1 MDALDA
7 ARDVLPWWV
16 SWGTGLLYIPLAFLL
31 SLAAASLGA
40 FISAMPLR
48 RFRGGP
54 WPEKV
59 RVVWPVRIMTSLN
72 LLFLPILI
80 GGLMILFQSPIAR
93 VPAHWLCV
101 LAGLAAFA
109 GALIVRIRRE
119 KTVQRERAAF
129 VYRLQGFFT
138 VWLILLPQVLVAA
151 AVWALLPSRMNL
163 HAAAVLA
170 AGAAAMGFCARGGGL
185 LAARALGLAKPA
197 SGRLT
202 GIIEATAQ
210 RVGVRPKG
218 VYEIRWAKANAF
230 AFPLSGRMAFTDA
243 SLKVMSDEEIGAI
256 AAHEMGHLAESRLV
270 SLARASILFGLL
282 MVAAGKPI
290 AGSFGWHAFLVV
302 FVSFFVLIL
311 LIKKMA
317 RRMEMRADE
326 VAHSAEAGAG
336 VYARAL
342 EKLHEHNM
350 IPAVM
355 PGKRR
360 VHPHLYDRLL
370 AAGVQ
375 PAYPRPGPPPRW
387 SSRVGLLAS
396 LLPVIALLLGLRILF
411 IFASLPARHNEQAL
425 EVLVAAGGGEERE
438 LSDLAHLRFERGD
451 TGGSIALYR
460 AAAATDGGSPT
471 YPANLAIVLAYTGRC
486 DEAKRWA
493 DDADLLTKAGGDNPG
508 ERRLVHMAVTAVDR
522 CREPGAR

>member
-16 SWGTGLLYIPLAFLL
+16 SWGPVLLYVPLAFLL
-31 SLAAASLGA
+31 ALGAAALGA

-59 RVVWPVRIMTSLN
+59 RVVWPVRIMTILN
-72 LLFLPILI
+72 LIFLPILI
-80 GGLMILFQSPIAR
+80 GGLVYMYNNPIAR
-93 VPAHWLCV
+93 IPTHWLCI

-109 GALIVRIRRE
+109 GALIVRIRWE
-119 KTVQRERAAF
+119 KAVQRERVAF

-138 VWLILLPQVLVAA
+138 VWVILLPQVLAA
-151 AVWALLPSRMNL
+151 TVVWALLPARLSL

-170 AGAAAMGFCARGGGL
+170 AGAAAMGFFAWGGGL
-185 LAARALGLAKPA
+185 LVARVVGLAKPA
-197 SGRLT
+197 SGRLA

-210 RVGVRPKG
+210 SVGVKPKG
-218 VYEIRWAKANAF
+218 VYEIRWSKANAF
-230 AFPLSGRMAFTDA
+230 AFPLAGRMAFTDA
-243 SLKVMSDEEIGAI
+243 SLRVMSDEEIGAI

-270 SLARASILFGLL
+270 SLARSSVLFGLL

-290 AGSFGWHAFLVV
+290 VGSFGWHAFLIV
-302 FVSFFVLIL
+302 FISFFVLIL

-326 VAHSAEAGAG
+326 VARSHEAGAG

-370 AAGVQ
+370 AAGLQ
-375 PAYPRPGPPPRW
+375 PAYPRPKPPPRW
-387 SSRVGLLAS
+387 SNQVGLPAS
-396 LLPVIALLLGLRILF
+396 LLPVIALLTGLRILL

-425 EVLVAAGGGEERE
+425 ELIVAVGAGEERE
-438 LSDLAHLRFERGD
+438 LGDLALLRHDRGD
-451 TGGSIALYR
+451 MEGSIALYR
-460 AAAATDGGSPT
+460 AAAVTDVESPY
-471 YPANLAIVLAYTGRC
+471 YPANLAIVLATIGRC
-486 DEAKRWA
+486 DEARDWA
-493 DDADLLTKAGGDNPG
+493 DDADARTKAAGEYPS
-508 ERRLVHMAVTAVDR
+508 ERRLVSLAFNAVAR
-522 CREPGAR
+522 CRSQGAP

>member
-1 MDALDA
+1 MDALEA
-7 ARDVLPWWV
+7 ARNVLPWWV
-16 SWGTGLLYIPLAFLL
+16 SWGTVLVFVPLAFIL
-31 SLAAASLGA
+31 SLGAAALGA

-59 RVVWPVRIMTSLN
+59 RVVWPVRIMTILN
-72 LLFLPILI
+72 VLFLPLLI
-80 GGLMILFQSPIAR
+80 GGLMYLFQSPIAR
-93 VPAHWLCV
+93 APGYWLCI

-119 KTVQRERAAF
+119 KAVQREPVAF
-129 VYRLQGFFT
+129 VYRLQGFFA

-151 AVWALLPSRMNL
+151 VVWALLPARLGL

-170 AGAAAMGFCARGGGL
+170 GGAAAMGFCAWGGGL
-185 LAARALGLAKPA
+185 LAAKVLGLAKPA
-197 SGRLT
+197 SKRLT

-218 VYEIRWAKANAF
+218 VYEIRWSKANAF
-230 AFPLSGRMAFTDA
+230 AFPIAGRMAFTDA
-243 SLKVMSDEEIGAI
+243 SLRVMSDEEIGAI

-290 AGSFGWHAFLVV
+290 VGSFGWHAFLAV
-302 FVSFFVLIL
+302 FVAFVVLIL

-375 PAYPRPGPPPRW
+375 PAYPRPKPPPRW
-387 SSRVGLLAS
+387 SNQVGLLAS
-396 LLPVIALLLGLRILF
+396 LLPVIAFLTGLRILF
-411 IFASLPARHNEQAL
+411 IFASLPARHNEQVL
-425 EVLVAAGGGEERE
+425 ELLVAVGAGEGRE
-438 LSDLAHLRFERGD
+438 LSDLALLHHDRGD
-451 TGGSIALYR
+451 MEGSIALYR
-460 AAAATDGGSPT
+460 AAAATDGESPY

-486 DEAKRWA
+486 DEAKIWA
-493 DDADLLTKAGGDNPG
+493 DDADLLTKAGGDYPD
-508 ERRLVHMAVTAVDR
+508 ERRQVSHAFEAIAR
-522 CREPGAR
+522 CRSQDAP